1 MARRTTVLVA
11 ALALALA
18 ACASGSGSDAG
29 SGTGATGA
37 TASGATSSTGGTYPV
52 SVTGTNGDVTIASQ
66 PERIVSLSPSATE
79 MLFAIGAG
87 DEVIAVDDQSNYPAD
102 APMTELSGYEPNVEA
117 IASYEPD
124 LVVYAT
130 EPGDLGS
137 SLGELKI
144 PALQLDAPA
153 TLADVY
159 AQVRTLGAAT
169 GHPDEADALA
179 ERMRSDIDDAVA
191 AADPASGQTFY
202 YELDDT
208 YYSVTS
214 NTFIG
219 QLFSM
224 LGLVNIADD
233 AKRASSGYPQLS
245 SEYIVDAD
253 PDLIFLA
260 DTKCCGQ
267 DASTVAARPGW
278 GDLAA
283 VRDGNVVEL
292 DDDIASRW
300 GPRLADLVQTIA
312 EAAASADG
320 AAA

>member
-1 MARRTTVLVA
+1 LRVDPVAGGTTAFVV
-11 ALALALA
+11 
-18 ACASGSGSDAG
+18 AG
-29 SGTGATGA
+29 SGGLLL
-37 TASGATSSTGGTYPV
+37 P
-52 SVTGTNGDVTIASQ
+52 Q
-66 PERIVSLSPSATE
+66 RL
-79 MLFAIGAG
+79 AIPLTQGNKRQ
-87 DEVIAVDDQSNYPAD
+87 I
-102 APMTELSGYEPNVEA
+102 EA
-117 IASYEPD
+117 
-124 LVVYAT
+124 
-130 EPGDLGS
+130 
-137 SLGELKI
+137 LK
-144 PALQLDAPA
+144 Q
-153 TLADVY
+153 
-159 AQVRTLGAAT
+159 RR
-169 GHPDEADALA
+169 A
-179 ERMRSDIDDAVA
+179 EREAHEFNTMS
-191 AADPASGQTFY
+191 
-202 YELDDT
+202 ELAKGVTKPTTPIKVYDELGT
-208 YYSVTS
+208 EYYSVTS